1 MANKRIRS
9 RRPDPK
15 EDLLAGLDLPTP
27 KRQRQ
32 YSRRASEINEEI
44 HRLECVIAAAP
55 TMQKQRDIHR
65 RNTLP
70 PMEEFAN
77 ASPRRRT
84 QKNPVMLPLHARR
97 QRSQQRLLL
106 GAQLVFF
113 ILAIVAVAGWMK
125 QWTQW

>member
-27 KRQRQ
+27 KKQRQ
-32 YSRRASEINEEI
+32 YTRRASEISEEI

-55 TMQKQRDIHR
+55 TLQKQSALRR

-70 PMEEFAN
+70 PLEEHT
-77 ASPRRRT
+77 ASGSRSRARKAPAAI
-84 QKNPVMLPLHARR
+84 PLNARR
-97 QRSQQRLLL
+97 LRSQQRLLQ

-113 ILAIVAVAGWMK
+113 LVAIVAVAGWMK
-125 QWTQW
+125 QWLQ